1 MMYFLFFPD
10 NDTNDVITL
19 SPRTS
24 TPQHSS
30 RAPRSSTSPWTS
42 TRLRNTSLSPRA
54 STHQRSSR
62 ATRSSTSPRASTWL
76 RNTSLSPWASTP
88 QRDFRTQGHH
98 HTLPPMSLKM
108 KIHVTWP
115 VIILVLWFDW
125 IGETQISWAR
135 GERKCCARCAKISH
149 KNSVESAAAIEMQS
163 TILHVP
169 ASMGWMIVVW
179 PP

>member
-1 MMYFLFFPD
+1 VFVIQLMMYFLFFPD

-76 RNTSLSPWASTP
+76 RNTSLSP
-88 QRDFRTQGHH
+88 
-98 HTLPPMSLKM
+98 
-108 KIHVTWP
+108 
-115 VIILVLWFDW
+115 
-125 IGETQISWAR
+125 
-135 GERKCCARCAKISH
+135 
-149 KNSVESAAAIEMQS
+149 
-163 TILHVP
+163 
-169 ASMGWMIVVW
+169 
-179 PP
+179 